1 MEPDLD
7 MELHYALMASTAAPT
22 YFPVHRGYTDG
33 AVFANVRSEA
43 LRSLPSALCPLLGS
57 VRLAESR
64 LAVVRTRRCAP

>member
-43 LRSLPSALCPLLGS
+43 LYSPLSALRSALGF
-57 VRLAESR
+57 VCTAG
-64 LAVVRTRRCAP
+64 